1 LENKYLIGTDI
12 GGTTFS
18 SALFNEKYELKLI
31 SPKNNISDYKTTD
44 ELLDGISAQIK
55 KLAGDNFIKG
65 IGFACPGPLK
75 SSKGLILNTP
85 NLTLL
90 QNCHLKKIM
99 EEKLHL
105 PCLIE
110 NDANLFA
117 LGEFHQFNKKTCVGV
132 TLGTGLGFGIIINEQ
147 LFTGGNGMAGE
158 YGISP
163 IAQKNW
169 ENYISISGVEKLS
182 FKYFHTI
189 INPKDLNELAKQHNK
204 SAESVWNDFGEK
216 LGECLSHVIN
226 FIDPNAISIGGGLS
240 HAFPFFENSMRK
252 TISNYSPSFNENN
265 ILIFESKQKELSAKH
280 GAVKLFE
287 LGDNI

>member
-1 LENKYLIGTDI
+1 MENKYLIGTDI

-18 SALFNEKYELKLI
+18 SALFNDKYELELI
-31 SPKNNISDYKTTD
+31 SPKNNISEFNTTK
-44 ELLDGISAQIK
+44 ELLNGLISQIK
-55 KLAGDNFIKG
+55 KLAGDNLIKG

-75 SSKGLILNTP
+75 ANEGIILNTP

-99 EEKLHL
+99 EEKLQI

-117 LGEFHQFNKKTCVGV
+117 LGEFHKSGKKICIGV
-132 TLGTGLGFGIIINEQ
+132 TLGTGLGFGIIINEH
-147 LFTGGNGMAGE
+147 LFLGGNGMAGE

-163 IAQKNW
+163 IGKEIW
-169 ENYISISGVEKLS
+169 ENNISIGGLKKLS

-189 INPKDLNELAKQHNK
+189 INPIELYELANQHDKN
-204 SAESVWNDFGEK
+204 AISVWMDFGEK
-216 LGECLSHVIN
+216 LGECLSHIIN

-240 HAFPFFENSMRK
+240 HAFPFFENSMQE
-252 TISNYSPSFNENN
+252 TISNYSPSFNVNN
-265 ILIFESKQKELSAKH
+265 IDVFESKQKELAAKL

-287 LGDNI
+287 L